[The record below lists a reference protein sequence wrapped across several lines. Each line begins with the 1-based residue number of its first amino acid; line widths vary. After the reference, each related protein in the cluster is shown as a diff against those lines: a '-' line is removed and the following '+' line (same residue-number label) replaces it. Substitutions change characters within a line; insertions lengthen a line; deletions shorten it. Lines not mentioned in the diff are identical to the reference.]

1 MIYNKGDVIVLTDNR
16 KFTIISLLNIDEYN
30 FLYLKSN
37 DTMEYTIVKVINDKI
52 YNLNNREFSMIISNM
67 LLRGEY

>member
-1 MIYNKGDVIVLTDNR
+1 MTYNKDDVIVLTDNR

-37 DTMEYTIVKVINDKI
+37 NTMEYTIVKVINDKI

>member
-1 MIYNKGDVIVLTDNR
+1 MTYNKDDVIVLTDNR

>member
-1 MIYNKGDVIVLTDNR
+1 MIYNKDDVIVLTDNR

-30 FLYLKSN
+30 FLYLKSD